1 MQMLS
6 YVPRQFVGRLEPDT
20 SVISAEVL
28 HLTSEPL
35 PGGDSTLRTDG
46 DDGDG

>member
-1 MQMLS
+1 MLS

-28 HLTSEPL
+28 HLISEPL
-35 PGGDSTLRTDG
+35 LLLHKPDWTM
-46 DDGDG
+46 